1 MHVLDLEVGQ
11 IAVLDGLGQDLAGVG
26 GVDVEV
32 DDVIVLDADHA
43 VAVGLGK
50 GAHLG
55 GAGPVLLVDEELGAV
70 AVLDVLHLH
79 QVVGKDAAACVGG
92 GELGLVLGGLG
103 GGDDALAVEHLAHA
117 FKDDQDALAPGV
129 HHAGLFQHGQQVGGV
144 VQGALAGGQD
154 QIPQLVH
161 IGDAAGAGLLRGDAG
176 HRQDGALGGLH
187 DGLIGGLD
195 ALFQGDDQVLGAG
208 LLFALQRLGEA
219 AEQQAGDDAR
229 VAPRAPQH
237 GGGGGLGGLAHGAVV
252 GQGFQLG
259 HRRADGHPHVGAG
272 IAVRHGEHV
281 QLVHAGALVVDV
293 VCAGDDGVTQ
303 NFTTNH
309 CF

>member
-1 MHVLDLEVGQ
+1 
-11 IAVLDGLGQDLAGVG
+11 GVG
-26 GVDVEV
+26 GVDV
-32 DDVIVLDADHA
+32 DVEHVVALDADHA

-55 GAGPVLLVDEELGAV
+55 GAGPVLLVDQELGAV

-79 QVVGKDAAACVGG
+79 QVIGKDAAAGVGG
-92 GELGLVLGGLG
+92 GQLGLVLGGLG

-117 FKDDQDALAPGV
+117 LEDDQDALAPGV
-129 HHAGLFQHGQQVGGV
+129 HHAGLFQDGQQVGGV

-154 QIPQLVH
+154 QVPQLVH
-161 IGDAAGAGLLRGDAG
+161 VGDAAGPGLLRGDAG

-195 ALFQGDDQVLGAG
+195 ALFQGGDQVPGAG
-208 LLFALQRLGEA
+208 LFFAFQRFGKA

-229 VAPRAPQH
+229 VAPRPPQH

-252 GQGFQLG
+252 GQGVQLG

-293 VCAGDDGVTQ
+293 V
-303 NFTTNH
+303 
-309 CF
+309 